1 VEKIVE
7 KMRVHGVK
15 KENASKKK
23 NGKDNDIYF

>member
-1 VEKIVE
+1 VKKIVV

-23 NGKDNDIYF
+23 NGKDNGLYY